1 MKKNKIKKLSEG
13 ENFISDYLRSEK
25 IKFDTQ
31 VRIYDLKNDTKK
43 YRDADF
49 YLPNLKVYIEFNGMW
64 NVSKEDRER
73 YRLKKKVYF
82 TNNIPCIY
90 LYPENLGIIDYC
102 FSKRLVD
109 VLKKDNLKK
118 ELFKYRFNRLK
129 EDRGDLFF
137 WVIATTLILIF
148 SDYTFSENKSIFL
161 FFISVLIYQI
171 SRLYNGYI
179 KFFRNTNYYSFIKE

>member
-1 MKKNKIKKLSEG
+1 MMFPFLLQKKYMKKNKKQKLSEG
-13 ENFISDYLRSEK
+13 EIFISDYLRSEK
-25 IKFDTQ
+25 IKFESQ
-31 VRIYDLKNDTKK
+31 VRINDLKNDIKK

-49 YLPNLKVYIEFNGMW
+49 YLPKLKVYIEFNGMW

-82 TNNIPCIY
+82 INNIPCIY

-102 FSKRLVD
+102 FSKRLVE
-109 VLKKDNLKK
+109 VLKKNNLKK

-137 WVIATTLILIF
+137 WLIISNLILVRSNYNF
-148 SDYTFSENKSIFL
+148 SDDNLT
-161 FFISVLIYQI
+161 
-171 SRLYNGYI
+171 
-179 KFFRNTNYYSFIKE
+179 

>member
-1 MKKNKIKKLSEG
+1 MKKNKKQKLSEG
-13 ENFISDYLRSEK
+13 EIFISDYLRSEK
-25 IKFDTQ
+25 IKFESQ
-31 VRIYDLKNDTKK
+31 VRINDLKNDIKK

-49 YLPNLKVYIEFNGMW
+49 YLPKLKVYIEFNGMW

-82 TNNIPCIY
+82 INNIPCIY

-102 FSKRLVD
+102 FSKRLVE
-109 VLKKDNLKK
+109 VLKKNNLKK

-137 WVIATTLILIF
+137 WLIISNLILVRSNYNF
-148 SDYTFSENKSIFL
+148 SDDNLT
-161 FFISVLIYQI
+161 
-171 SRLYNGYI
+171 
-179 KFFRNTNYYSFIKE
+179 